1 MSTDF
6 TLHAKGREDTGKGA
20 SRRLRRLAGEIPA
33 IVYGGKKDPAMLTLL
48 HKDVARALDNEAFY
62 SHIVTLDIDGSSEDV
77 ILKDVQRHPAKKLI
91 LHLDFL
97 RVSKTTKLHTKVP
110 LHFLNEDVSVGVKTG
125 GGIVAHTMTELDI
138 MCLPKDL
145 PEYIE
150 VDMLEVELGQIV
162 HISDIKL
169 PKGVESV
176 ALSHGADHDLSVAS
190 INKPKAAPIEDEDAP
205 AASADDTDDTES
217 SDGSDGSD
225 DSNEGASEE

>member
-48 HKDVARALDNEAFY
+48 HKDVVKALENEAFY
-62 SHIVTLDIDGSSEDV
+62 SHIVSLDIDGKSEDV
-77 ILKDVQRHPAKKLI
+77 ILKDVQRHPAKQLV

-97 RVSKTTKLHTKVP
+97 RVNKSTKLQTRVP
-110 LHFLNEDVSVGVKTG
+110 LHFTNEDICEGVKIG
-125 GGIVAHTMTELDI
+125 GGIIAHTMTDLEI
-138 MCLPKDL
+138 FCLPKDL

-150 VDMLEVELGQIV
+150 VDMTDLELGQNI

-176 ALSHGADHDLSVAS
+176 ALSHGSDHDLSVVS
-190 INKPKAAPIEDEDAP
+190 INKPKAVVIEDTAP
-205 AASADDTDDTES
+205 EAPVSADD
-217 SDGSDGSD
+217 SD
-225 DSNEGASEE
+225 DSEDAGEE